1 MSAKL
6 IELNSQQGRQ
16 LGEWGIVEP
25 CMGWTRQAAVDAF
38 CETGLAI
45 VDQIEAE
52 FAGLVEHS
60 LVLAWRHCYED
71 TRRMTWAKAKQLI
84 SDISCYTENL
94 IRSHAEAAAAA

>member
-16 LGEWGIVEP
+16 LGEWGIVES
-25 CMGWTRQAAVDAF
+25 CKGWTRQAAVDAF

-45 VDQIEAE
+45 VDQIDAE
-52 FAGLVEHS
+52 FAGLVDYS
-60 LVLAWRHCYED
+60 LVSVWRHCYED
-71 TRRMTWAKAKQLI
+71 TRRMTWTKAKQLI

-94 IRSHAEAAAAA
+94 IRSQVEAVAVA